1 MSWNSTITQE
11 NLLLSN
17 ITTANEAINAYD
29 HQGAALYIAVI
40 LIWYSTGLA
49 MMLFLQVRPRTLQ
62 EQFLFDSSNSSKESR
77 FQSLKKNPFTNYRN
91 IQADNTTKQILNE
104 LKDPERR
111 QRLWKIYYAST
122 EKQDEPYP
130 QYYQTIT
137 SDSAT
142 IDRIKRKL
150 ADIHRMDAANDE
162 NPIVSQNIT
171 STKDN
176 RSSTVSALDSAKF
189 FTKRF
194 PSLRRP
200 NGNSTTTTT
209 TSTRSPLLRIQSQTD
224 SPSANITVEM
234 EPLVSGKQSF
244 ASSTNASRKRN
255 NLFSNRFIIEK
266 VPDNDRNPANIDK
279 NTSE

>member
-200 NGNSTTTTT
+200 NGNSTTTT
-209 TSTRSPLLRIQSQTD
+209 STRSPLLRIQSQTD

-266 VPDNDRNPANIDK
+266 VSDNDRNPANINK